1 MHTNSGQMFR
11 LVLAR
16 GVCPYIQPKQDIHS
30 YNRRTHIVAAY
41 GIVETLKHA
50 YTFHSDIFAVY
61 NVGYRTSNSATIEE
75 DG

>member
-1 MHTNSGQMFR
+1 MFR

-30 YNRRTHIVAAY
+30 YNRRTHIGAAY